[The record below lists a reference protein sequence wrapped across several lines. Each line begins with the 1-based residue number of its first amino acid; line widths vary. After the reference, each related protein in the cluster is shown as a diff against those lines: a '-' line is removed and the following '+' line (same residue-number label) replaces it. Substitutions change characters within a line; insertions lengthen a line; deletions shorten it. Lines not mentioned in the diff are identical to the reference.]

1 MNKSTF
7 SKGSILCLKD
17 RLVLNV
23 TAYVN
28 TDFNLHR
35 VIWFIYQGTKIFNR
49 WYSVIV
55 IHVS

>member
-1 MNKSTF
+1 MNKSIF
-7 SKGSILCLKD
+7 SKGSSVCLKD

-35 VIWFIYQGTKIFNR
+35 VIWFVFQGIKIFNR
-49 WYSVIV
+49 WWSVIV
-55 IHVS
+55 IHFS